1 MATAGGP
8 NPPPLHVIE
17 EHGLTEISVHCDVA
31 LSEAQ
36 LGRINSSLHEAGI
49 PAVGNRK
56 RQLRWATPGEGG
68 GFWEFRIELYT
79 LSERSGE
86 SPSMHVMMVGD
97 KVVRREPS
105 AHMRSLRTVE
115 KIRTLVGT
123 LFQEQ
128 LAAEF
133 DCSMTWH
140 SSPDSSILPRVLPL
154 TPDFPEESPI
164 QEISGV
170 IGGSADGE
178 VSFLVDKVG
187 TNPMTF
193 HIWLAFKRDLTLSQ
207 KVMTEAINQGISM
220 LENINLWEK

>member
-1 MATAGGP
+1 MATAGDP
-8 NPPPLHVIE
+8 NPPPIHVIE
-17 EHGLTEISVHCDVA
+17 GHGLTEISVHCDVV

-36 LGRINSSLHEAGI
+36 LERINSGLQEAGL
-49 PAVGNRK
+49 PTVSNRK

-86 SPSMHVMMVGD
+86 SPLMHVMMAGD
-97 KVVRREPS
+97 KMVRREPS
-105 AHMRSLRTVE
+105 ARMRSRRTVE
-115 KIRTLVGT
+115 KIGKLVGT

-140 SSPDSSILPRVLPL
+140 SSHDSWLFPMVLPL
-154 TPDFPEESPI
+154 QPDFPEESTI

-170 IGGSADGE
+170 IGGSTDGE
-178 VSFLVDKVG
+178 VRFLVDKVG
-187 TNPMTF
+187 SDPLAF
-193 HIWLAFKRDLTLSQ
+193 HIWLAFKHHLAFSQ
-207 KVMTEAINQGISM
+207 KVMAEAVSQGTSM
-220 LENINLWEK
+220 LENISLWGK

>member
-8 NPPPLHVIE
+8 NPPPIHVIE

-36 LGRINSSLHEAGI
+36 LGRINSSLQEAGL
-49 PAVGNRK
+49 PPVGNKK

-79 LSERSGE
+79 LPERSGE

-105 AHMRSLRTVE
+105 AHMRSRGTVE

-128 LAAEF
+128 LTAEL

-140 SSPDSSILPRVLPL
+140 SSHDSWLLPMVLPL
-154 TPDFPEESPI
+154 QPDFPEESTI

-170 IGGSADGE
+170 IGGSTDGE
-178 VSFLVDKVG
+178 VKFIVDKVG
-187 TNPMTF
+187 TDPLAF
-193 HIWLAFKRDLTLSQ
+193 HIWLAFKRHLTLSQ
-207 KVMTEAINQGISM
+207 KVMTEAISLGISM
-220 LENINLWEK
+220 LENISLWEK